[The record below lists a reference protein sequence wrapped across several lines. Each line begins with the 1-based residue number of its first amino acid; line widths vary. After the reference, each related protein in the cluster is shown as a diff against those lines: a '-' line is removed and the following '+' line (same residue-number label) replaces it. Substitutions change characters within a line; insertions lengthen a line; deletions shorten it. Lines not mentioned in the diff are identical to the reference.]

1 MTLDEVFDFESQGK
15 TVWYVGKFMYQYHAF
30 PSRVI
35 VVTVSSRDDSEAR
48 VENLF
53 TGEEDTVYIQN
64 LYPDPNQAKE
74 IAAFMQKEH
83 GTALVPQK
91 EYDEFLRWKSSK

>member
-1 MTLDEVFDFESQGK
+1 MTLDEVFDCESQGK
-15 TVWYVGKFMYQYHAF
+15 TVWYVGEFMYQYHAF

-35 VVTVSSRDDSEAR
+35 GVTASSCDDSEVR

-53 TGEEDTVYIQN
+53 TGEEDTVSIQN

-83 GTALVPQK
+83 GSAIIPQK
-91 EYDEFLRWKSSK
+91 EYDEFLQWRNRQ